1 MKREC
6 SEEVEQRCYYGCQDF
21 VSK

>member
-6 SEEVEQRCYYGCQDF
+6 SEKVEQRCYYGCQDF